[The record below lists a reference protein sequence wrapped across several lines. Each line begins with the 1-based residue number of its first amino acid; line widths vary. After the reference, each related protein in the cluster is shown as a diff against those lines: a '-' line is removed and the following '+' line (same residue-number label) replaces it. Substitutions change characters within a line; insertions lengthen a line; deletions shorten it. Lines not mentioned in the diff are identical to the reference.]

1 MLHRA
6 NCYSVQHF
14 WERTLRTVAL
24 DEQRP
29 MPHRW
34 SASDP
39 KQRGAVE
46 KNP

>member
-1 MLHRA
+1 MLRRA
-6 NCYSVQHF
+6 ICYSVQHL
-14 WERTLRTVAL
+14 WERALRTVVL
-24 DEQRP
+24 GEQRP

-34 SASDP
+34 AASDP